1 LYFGQLVLV
10 ACYEVEVLGDC
21 CGRHV
26 GLVFL
31 TLKVILDVCVEAV

>member
-26 GLVFL
+26 EFAFL
-31 TLKVILDVCVEAV
+31 SFILS